1 MCGIVGYIG
10 SKNIYKYLIN
20 GLKRLEYRGYDSSG
34 IAVLKDSK
42 IEIFKKKG
50 KVSELEDLITGDINS
65 SKIGIGQRT
74 EDQMI

>member
-50 KVSELEDLITGDINS
+50 KM
-65 SKIGIGQRT
+65 K
-74 EDQMI
+74 